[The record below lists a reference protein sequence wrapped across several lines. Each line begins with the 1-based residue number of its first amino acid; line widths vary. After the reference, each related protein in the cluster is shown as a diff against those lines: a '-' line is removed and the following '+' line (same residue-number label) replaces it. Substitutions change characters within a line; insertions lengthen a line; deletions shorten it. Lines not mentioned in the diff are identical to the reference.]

1 MRAAVVHQHG
11 PLDRIVLEESY
22 PEPVV
27 APGWVKLRVRA
38 ASINYHDIFTRRG
51 MPGIRI
57 PLPIIVG
64 SDVAGEVAEL
74 GEGVEGWR
82 PGDRVLV
89 DPLPNAHNGGRMIGE
104 GFDGGRA
111 EYCVAHASQLVP
123 IPESV
128 SFEVAG
134 SIPLAYATAH
144 RMLVTRAA
152 IRAGEKVLVLGAS
165 GGVGTACVLI
175 AKLIGAEV
183 IACASS
189 ADKLDRLAALGA
201 DHGVDY
207 AKSDMREAVWELVGK
222 PRVFGAGGVDVVV
235 NSTGGGTWGD
245 SIRCLKLGG
254 RLVTCGATAG
264 FEEQIDARY
273 VWTFEHSLLGSNG
286 WRREDITTLLDHAAA
301 RRLMPVIDRVI
312 PLDQIREAERRMEAR
327 EVFGKIVVTP

>member
-1 MRAAVVHQHG
+1 
-11 PLDRIVLEESY
+11 
-22 PEPVV
+22 
-27 APGWVKLRVRA
+27 
-38 ASINYHDIFTRRG
+38 
-51 MPGIRI
+51 
-57 PLPIIVG
+57 
-64 SDVAGEVAEL
+64 
-74 GEGVEGWR
+74 
-82 PGDRVLV
+82 
-89 DPLPNAHNGGRMIGE
+89 
-104 GFDGGRA
+104 
-111 EYCVAHASQLVP
+111 VAHASQLVP

-235 NSTGGGTWGD
+235 
-245 SIRCLKLGG
+245 KLHGRRNLG
-254 RLVTCGATAG
+254 RLDPLS
-264 FEEQIDARY
+264 Q
-273 VWTFEHSLLGSNG
+273 
-286 WRREDITTLLDHAAA
+286 A
-301 RRLMPVIDRVI
+301 RRPARDVRRHCRLRGTDRR
-312 PLDQIREAERRMEAR
+312 PLCLDLRALVARLERLAPRGHHDVAR
-327 EVFGKIVVTP
+327 PQPPRAGSCR